1 MSATKEVIECLGI
14 AANAANDMKAEDIV
28 AIDVSETLVVAD
40 AFLIAGASNPRQ
52 VLAIAEEI
60 EKRLFLRCR
69 RKPESREGLE
79 EATWV
84 LLDFD
89 DFVVH
94 VMTDESREFYAL
106 EKLWADCPRL
116 DIALDKPAEA

>member
-28 AIDVSETLVVAD
+28 AIDVSDTLVVAD

-94 VMTDESREFYAL
+94 IMTDESREFYAL

>member
-28 AIDVSETLVVAD
+28 AIDVSDTLVVAD

>member
-14 AANAANDMKAEDIV
+14 AANAANGTKAENIV
-28 AIDVSETLVVAD
+28 ALDISDTLGVAD
-40 AFLIAGASNPRQ
+40 AFLIASASSPRQ

-60 EKRLFLRCR
+60 EKQLYLRCR
-69 RKPESREGLE
+69 RKPTSREGLE
-79 EATWV
+79 EAAWV

-106 EKLWADCPRL
+106 EKLWADSPRL
-116 DIALDKPAEA
+116 HVALDKPAEA

>member
-28 AIDVSETLVVAD
+28 AIDVSDTLVVAD
-40 AFLIAGASNPRQ
+40 AFLIASASNPRQ

>member
-14 AANAANDMKAEDIV
+14 AANAANGTKAENIV
-28 AIDVSETLVVAD
+28 ALDISDTLGVAD
-40 AFLIAGASNPRQ
+40 AFLIASASSPRQ

-60 EKRLFLRCR
+60 EKQLYLRCR
-69 RKPESREGLE
+69 RKPTSREGLE
-79 EATWV
+79 EAAWV

-106 EKLWADCPRL
+106 EKLWADSPRL
-116 DIALDKPAEA
+116 NIALDKSAEA

>member
-28 AIDVSETLVVAD
+28 AIDVSDTLVVAD

-60 EKRLFLRCR
+60 EKRLCLRCR

-116 DIALDKPAEA
+116 DIALDKPTEA

>member
-40 AFLIAGASNPRQ
+40 AFLIASASNPRQ

>member
-28 AIDVSETLVVAD
+28 AIDVSDTLVVAD

-116 DIALDKPAEA
+116 DIALDKPTEA

>member
-14 AANAANDMKAEDIV
+14 AANAANGTKAENIV
-28 AIDVSETLVVAD
+28 ALDISDTLGVAD
-40 AFLIAGASNPRQ
+40 AFLIASASSPRQ

-60 EKRLFLRCR
+60 EKQLYLRCR
-69 RKPESREGLE
+69 RKPTSREGLE
-79 EATWV
+79 EAAWV

-106 EKLWADCPRL
+106 EKLWADSPRL
-116 DIALDKPAEA
+116 NIALDKPAEA

>member
-14 AANAANDMKAEDIV
+14 AANAANGTKAENIV
-28 AIDVSETLVVAD
+28 ALDISDTLGVAD
-40 AFLIAGASNPRQ
+40 AFLIASASSPRQ

-60 EKRLFLRCR
+60 EKQLYLRCR
-69 RKPESREGLE
+69 RKPTSREGLE
-79 EATWV
+79 EAAWV

-94 VMTDESREFYAL
+94 VMTDESREFYSL
-106 EKLWADCPRL
+106 EKLWADSPRL
-116 DIALDKPAEA
+116 NIALDKPAEA

>member
-14 AANAANDMKAEDIV
+14 AVNAANDMKAEDIV
-28 AIDVSETLVVAD
+28 AIDVSDTLVVAD

-60 EKRLFLRCR
+60 EKRLFLRCQ

>member
-14 AANAANDMKAEDIV
+14 AANAANDVKAEDIV
-28 AIDVSETLVVAD
+28 AIDVSDTLVVAD

-60 EKRLFLRCR
+60 EKRLCLRCQ

-79 EATWV
+79 EAMWV

-116 DIALDKPAEA
+116 DIALDKPAEV

>member
-28 AIDVSETLVVAD
+28 AIDVSDTLVVAD

-60 EKRLFLRCR
+60 EKRLCLRCR